1 VREKCENRD
10 GMIFVLEQLAS
21 YGYDGVEFFNYSG
34 IEANE
39 MKELLH
45 KNNLQA
51 VNSHV
56 SLDRWRSNDIGEIRY
71 AQEAGIPALTIPYI
85 VPEQRKIED
94 YRRLIEELP
103 SWVSAAKQKGIQI
116 CYHNHDF
123 EFVLL
128 DGKPVLDVLL
138 QCDGLEFELDTFW
151 SWFAGVDNELYMRK
165 YQGRLPFI
173 HIKDFIDKN
182 KTPPV
187 FCSIGEGKMD
197 NRRIVELAAQY
208 GAEWVVVEQ
217 DNSLIDPMESARLS
231 IQTMKGWGL

>member
-1 VREKCENRD
+1 
-10 GMIFVLEQLAS
+10 
-21 YGYDGVEFFNYSG
+21 
-34 IEANE
+34 
-39 MKELLH
+39 
-45 KNNLQA
+45 
-51 VNSHV
+51 
-56 SLDRWRSNDIGEIRY
+56 LDRWRSNVAGEIRY

-85 VPEQRKIED
+85 VPEQRTMED

-103 SWVSAAKQKGIQI
+103 SWVSTAKQKGIQI

-128 DGKPVLDVLL
+128 DGKPVLDVFL
-138 QCDGLEFELDTFW
+138 QCEGLELELDTFW
-151 SWFAGVDNELYMRK
+151 SWFAGADNELYMRK

-173 HIKDFIDKN
+173 HIKDFIDKD

-208 GAEWVVVEQ
+208 RVGWVVVEQ

-231 IQTMKGWGL
+231 IQTMKEWGL